1 VTRAYHQINWNLRD
15 LLCDKCL
22 AKVEADEDTPIAEY
36 CDRCK
41 RKLRQWTLDV
51 LSTPVT
57 EEMRRAEE
65 QVPDEED
72 E

>member
-1 VTRAYHQINWNLRD
+1 MTRAERQINWNLRD

-22 AKVEADEDTPIAEY
+22 AMVEADEDTPIVEF

-41 RKLRQWTLDV
+41 RKLTQWTLDV

-57 EEMRRAEE
+57 EEMRRAAE
-65 QVPDEED
+65 QVPDGED